1 MSTIKSRPSRDAHR
15 TTRAEVRT
23 LQLSNLVK
31 VAESPRSKGGTGKA
45 AQFDAGLFENV
56 QGTFKKA

>member
-1 MSTIKSRPSRDAHR
+1 MNVTKASKANQPAR
-15 TTRAEVRT
+15 TTRAEVKT

-45 AQFDAGLFENV
+45 AQFDAALFDNV
-56 QGTFKKA
+56 QGTFKK